1 MEPLCLL
8 IHCVLSRQEELQKR
22 IVEEQQN
29 NRLSVEILNGNTESL
44 TGLVGNPQVLKEPGK
59 H

>member
-1 MEPLCLL
+1 MMRCA
-8 IHCVLSRQEELQKR
+8 LSRQEELQKR

-29 NRLSVEILNGNTESL
+29 NSLSVEILNGNTGSL
-44 TGLVGNPQVLKEPGK
+44 TGLVGNPQALKEPGK